1 MADEIRALALTGMRG
16 SGFHESRLAWAL
28 AWEPDFTGSGKAHE
42 RGLG

>member
-1 MADEIRALALTGMRG
+1 MADETRAPALTGVLG
-16 SGFHESRLAWAL
+16 SGFHESRLARAL